1 MCCCCVWCWFFLFVV
16 VVDFFF
22 FSFPKVRKYDSWTE
36 IVGLH
41 LELFCNCQ
49 KISPNK
55 NVFGIIL
62 AFEMF
67 QRKLNQ
73 ALGELLD
80 VDIVAGNVLVA
91 RKGKVWEEAVEYPD
105 VGL

>member
-1 MCCCCVWCWFFLFVV
+1 MH
-16 VVDFFF
+16 
-22 FSFPKVRKYDSWTE
+22 RDSWAAPRTLC
-36 IVGLH
+36 I
-41 LELFCNCQ
+41 CQ
-49 KISPNK
+49 KISLNK

-80 VDIVAGNVLVA
+80 VDIVAGNVVA
-91 RKGKVWEEAVEYPD
+91 RKGKVWEGAVEYCE
-105 VGL
+105 VAL